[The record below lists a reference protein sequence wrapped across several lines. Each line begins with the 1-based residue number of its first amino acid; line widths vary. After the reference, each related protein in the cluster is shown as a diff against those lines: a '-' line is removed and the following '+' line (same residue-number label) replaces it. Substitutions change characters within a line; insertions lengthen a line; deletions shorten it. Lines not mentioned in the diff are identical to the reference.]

1 MARQLTATRRE
12 ATIKTR
18 AQLPWYRRRMFD
30 AALRATTIYSA
41 QREGTKA
48 AFVRLLD
55 LPRRVL
61 VELARRSGIA
71 HDDLCLLTVDEI
83 RAAVSDFAHF
93 TAVIAERRS
102 RRDELQALVPPFWF
116 MGEIPAPSTW
126 ARRADQIRP
135 DTTARRLTG
144 LGVCAGV
151 ATGPA
156 RVITD
161 PADPGALQPDEIL
174 VAPITDPSWT
184 PLFLAAAG
192 VVVDVGAQQSHAAIV
207 ARELGIPAVV
217 SVEGASTTIPD
228 GTIITVDGTNGHV
241 TVHA

>member
-1 MARQLTATRRE
+1 
-12 ATIKTR
+12 
-18 AQLPWYRRRMFD
+18 MFD

-61 VELARRSGIA
+61 VELARRSGIS

-83 RAAVSDFAHF
+83 PSAMTDSAPF
-93 TAVIAERRS
+93 TDVIAERRA

-126 ARRADQIRP
+126 ERRADQIRP

-217 SVEGASTTIPD
+217 SVAGASTTIPD